1 MTFFR
6 TTINGFRVQIDENFN
21 ELENYMSYQGESI
34 IKSIYRKYFRH
45 KGVGD
50 KVQFVPD
57 SVKTQIEN
65 DYRKRP
71 LDRQMFDEAYKHA
84 TTYLRPCYNNF
95 FKSDIFLN
103 YIQSQ
108 EIEQVEKPAV
118 PSKPKFENRQVVRQ
132 QVLEPKPEPVAE
144 PVAKPVAKP
153 VEEKPV
159 PKDTSTPLKAE
170 PLGKIH
176 INEYDGLRHLQE
188 RLPLKPFIPK
198 ASNLNYIPEHD
209 QTRSN
214 TSTLNRMKMKN
225 SSEIVQKDFG
235 LIDEMPRNFN
245 PASVPS
251 MPYRARGSTVNPVTR
266 QGSAFH
272 SMATD
277 TSDAYSSFSEDPI
290 RSEKKQYRNDRKVI
304 KGT

>member
-1 MTFFR
+1 M
-6 TTINGFRVQIDENFN
+6 QIDEHFN
-21 ELENYMSYQGESI
+21 DLESYMRSQGEAI
-34 IKSIYRKYFRH
+34 IKTIYKKYFRH
-45 KGVGD
+45 KGLGVD

-57 SVKTQIEN
+57 SVKGQIET

-71 LDRQMFDEAYKHA
+71 LDRGMFDEAYKHA
-84 TTYLRPCYNNF
+84 TTYLKPCYNNF

-103 YIQSQ
+103 YIQSTEQ
-108 EIEQVEKPAV
+108 QQDLQVEKPAIA
-118 PSKPKFENRQVVRQ
+118 SKPKLENRQVVEQ
-132 QVLEPKPEPVAE
+132 EVPEPKPEPVA
-144 PVAKPVAKP
+144 KPLA
-153 VEEKPV
+153 KPV

-170 PLGKIH
+170 PLGQIH
-176 INEYDGLRHLQE
+176 INEYDGLKHLQE
-188 RLPLKPFIPK
+188 RLSHKPFIPK

-214 TSTLNRMKMKN
+214 SSTLNRIKRNKN

-245 PASVPS
+245 PASIPS

-272 SMATD
+272 SIATD